1 MTAAEICGRL
11 KGVRR
16 SRDGWTALCPAH
28 TDRTPSLCIREI
40 DGKILLRCHAGCT
53 AEAVCD
59 ALGIRMR
66 DLFLEKDSAA
76 RIVAEY
82 RYLAEDDG
90 LLFEVLRYE
99 PKGFRQRRPVGN
111 GGWE

>member
-1 MTAAEICGRL
+1 
-11 KGVRR
+11 
-16 SRDGWTALCPAH
+16 
-28 TDRTPSLCIREI
+28 
-40 DGKILLRCHAGCT
+40 
-53 AEAVCD
+53 
-59 ALGIRMR
+59 MR

>member
-66 DLFLEKDSAA
+66 DLFLEKDSARA
-76 RIVAEY
+76 NCGRVPLSCGRRRIVIRGA
-82 RYLAEDDG
+82 A
-90 LLFEVLRYE
+90 V
-99 PKGFRQRRPVGN
+99 
-111 GGWE
+111 